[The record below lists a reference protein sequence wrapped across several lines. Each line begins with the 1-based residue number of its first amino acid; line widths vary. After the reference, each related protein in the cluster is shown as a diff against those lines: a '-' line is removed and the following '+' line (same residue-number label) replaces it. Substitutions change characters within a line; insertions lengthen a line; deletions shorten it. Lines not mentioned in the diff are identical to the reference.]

1 MAWPDPHF
9 LPCQAPPQAPV
20 STGSSAKVAG
30 NLVSIV
36 LGATEPM
43 DPPKHWSHHLTVVL
57 RSSELQ
63 GTTVPVELTSL
74 PCPIRASRGWAHRLP
89 GFGGRDTLFP
99 QASPS
104 SLAPGHTEAPFL

>member
-30 NLVSIV
+30 SLVSIV

-43 DPPKHWSHHLTVVL
+43 DPPKNWSHHLTGTQEL
-57 RSSELQ
+57 RTARYHGPCGADVTPLPHTGQQ
-63 GTTVPVELTSL
+63 GLGTQAACLWWQRHSVS
-74 PCPIRASRGWAHRLP
+74 P
-89 GFGGRDTLFP
+89 GF
-99 QASPS
+99 
-104 SLAPGHTEAPFL
+104 SL